1 MPLCT
6 NDCNCNGGNCDM
18 SSCKGWSCNCGAG
31 GCSGPM
37 NARQL
42 AELIPKIVIPIVVA
56 LGVLFC
62 WWRKRKNRKMAE
74 TAYAPTQTQD
84 QMFPVKQGA

>member
-1 MPLCT
+1 MKSHTL
-6 NDCNCNGGNCDM
+6 
-18 SSCKGWSCNCGAG
+18 SSQCEIG
-31 GCSGPM
+31 GCTGFTDP
-37 NARQL
+37 A
-42 AELIPKIVIPIVVA
+42 LIAKIIVPIVVA